1 MKLRYDVIEKIGEGN
16 RGEVYKV
23 KLENGTIAALKWAK
37 NYEIEKEW
45 EILNYLNG
53 FYAPKPIF
61 KGKRYIVME
70 LIEGKPLK
78 ELLNTPEFYEAIKK
92 ALIGAFEL
100 DKKGI
105 FHKQL
110 GRFYHI
116 LYNGKV
122 TFIDFERAV
131 FSSKSRNFL
140 QLIGYYLF
148 RDENVDKKKID
159 LILNLYK
166 KDKLTAFKES
176 IKVIDEIKN
185 KAIFRK

>member
-1 MKLRYDVIEKIGEGN
+1 MRYDVIEKIGEGN

-23 KLENGTIAALKWAK
+23 KLEDGTLAALKWSK
-37 NYEIEKEW
+37 NYEIDKEW

-61 KGKRYIVME
+61 RGNRYFVME

-78 ELLNTPEFYEAIKK
+78 ELLNTPEFYDAMKLS
-92 ALIGAFEL
+92 LIGAFKL
-100 DKKGI
+100 DEKKV

-116 LYNGKV
+116 LYSGNDVK
-122 TFIDFERAV
+122 FIDFERAV
-131 FSSKSRNFL
+131 ITENPRNFL
-140 QLIGYYLF
+140 QLIGYYIF
-148 RDENVDKKKID
+148 RDENFDKKKIN

-166 KDKLTAFKES
+166 KDKLQALKEA
-176 IKVIDEIKN
+176 IKVVDEAKN
-185 KAIFRK
+185 KAIFK

>member
-1 MKLRYDVIEKIGEGN
+1 MRYDVIEKIGEGN

-23 KLENGTIAALKWAK
+23 KLEDGRLAALKWSK
-37 NYEIEKEW
+37 NYEIDKEW
-45 EILNYLNG
+45 EILNYLKG

-61 KGKRYIVME
+61 RGNRYIVME

-78 ELLNTPEFYEAIKK
+78 ELLNTPEFYDAMKLS
-92 ALIGAFEL
+92 LIAAFKL
-100 DKKGI
+100 DERNV

-116 LYNGKV
+116 LYDEKKV

-131 FSSKSRNFL
+131 ITKNPRNFL

-148 RDENVDKKKID
+148 RDENIDKNRLN

-166 KDKLTAFKES
+166 KDKLKALEKA
-176 IKVIDEIKN
+176 IKAVDEAKN
-185 KAIFRK
+185 KAFYR

>member
-16 RGEVYKV
+16 RGEVYKI
-23 KLENGTIAALKWAK
+23 KLKDGKIAALKWSK
-37 NYEIEKEW
+37 NYEIDKEW

-61 KGKRYIVME
+61 RGNRYIVME

-78 ELLNTPEFYEAIKK
+78 KLLNTSEFYEAIKK
-92 ALIGAFEL
+92 SLIGAFEL

-116 LYNGKV
+116 LYNGDVK
-122 TFIDFERAV
+122 FIDFERAV
-131 FSSKSRNFL
+131 FSSNPRNFL

-148 RDENVDKKKID
+148 RDENIDKNRLN
-159 LILNLYK
+159 LILDLYK
-166 KDKLTAFKES
+166 KDKLKAIDES

-185 KAIFRK
+185 KKVFK

>member
-1 MKLRYDVIEKIGEGN
+1 MKFRYDVIEKIGEGN

-23 KLENGTIAALKWAK
+23 KLQNGKIAALKWAK
-37 NYEIEKEW
+37 NYEIDKEW

-70 LIEGKPLK
+70 FIDGKPLK
-78 ELLNTPEFYEAIKK
+78 EFIGRVEFYEVLKK
-92 ALIGAFEL
+92 ALIGTFEL
-100 DKKGI
+100 DKRGI

-116 LYNGKV
+116 LYDGDVK
-122 TFIDFERAV
+122 FIDFERAV
-131 FSSKSRNFL
+131 FSDNSRNFL

-148 RDENVDKKKID
+148 RDEKFDKNRLN
-159 LILNLYK
+159 LILDLYK
-166 KDKLTAFKES
+166 KDKLTALKES
-176 IKVIDEIKN
+176 IKVIDEVKN
-185 KAIFRK
+185 KTVFRK

>member
-23 KLENGTIAALKWAK
+23 KLENGKIAALKWAK
-37 NYEIEKEW
+37 NYEVDKEW
-45 EILNYLNG
+45 EILNYLDG
-53 FYAPKPIF
+53 FYAPKPF
-61 KGKRYIVME
+61 FRGNRYIVME
-70 LIEGKPLK
+70 FIDGKPLK
-78 ELLNTPEFYEAIKK
+78 EFIGSIEFYEVLKK

-110 GRFYHI
+110 GRYYHI
-116 LYNGKV
+116 LYNKKV
-122 TFIDFERAV
+122 IFIDFERAT
-131 FSSKSRNFL
+131 FSSNPRNFL

-148 RDENVDKKKID
+148 RDENINKKKIN

-166 KDKLTAFKES
+166 KDKLKALEES

-185 KAIFRK
+185 KEIFK

>member
-1 MKLRYDVIEKIGEGN
+1 MRYDVISKIGEGN

-23 KLENGTIAALKWAK
+23 RLEDGTLAALKWSK

-53 FYAPKPIF
+53 FYSPKPIF
-61 KGKRYIVME
+61 RGNRYIVME

-78 ELLNTPEFYEAIKK
+78 TLLNTSKFYEAMKLS
-92 ALIGAFEL
+92 LIAAFRL
-100 DKKGI
+100 DEKRV

-116 LYNGKV
+116 LYDGKKV

-131 FSSKSRNFL
+131 ITDKSRNFL
-140 QLIGYYLF
+140 QIIGYYLF
-148 RDENVDKKKID
+148 RDKNIEKKEIN
-159 LILNLYK
+159 LILDLYK
-166 KDKLTAFKES
+166 KDKLKALKKS
-176 IKVIDEIKN
+176 IKVIDEAKN
-185 KAIFRK
+185 KAFYK